1 MISIKRASS
10 AENVGGKLFG
20 EAFMPEKWLE
30 NDEFSIGEVFFCQ
43 IDLEKIKAFDKDG
56 LLPDKGFLYFFIDFD
71 ENPAKGVV
79 RYSETADALTP
90 FNEECELFY
99 DVETEVPLELRSG
112 ESENGLLAYDK
123 KLLDNEV
130 CLLKFTPNTLD
141 GVDFLSDVDGSL
153 LFVID
158 KEALKKRRFDKAV
171 LINV

>member
-1 MISIKRASS
+1 MISVKKTNNFREDGS
-10 AENVGGKLFG
+10 KLFG

-71 ENPAKGVV
+71 ENPAKGIV
-79 RYSETADALTP
+79 RYSEKADSLTP
-90 FNEECELFY
+90 FNEDSELDY
-99 DVETEVPLELRSG
+99 DVETEVPLAFSSAEG
-112 ESENGLLAYDK
+112 ENGLLATHK
-123 KLLDNEV
+123 KLLENEI
-130 CLLKFTPNTLD
+130 CLFKFTPNTID

-158 KEALKKRRFDKAV
+158 KKALEKLDFEKAF